1 MIPAHAGMTTQTF
14 KPRPSHIRAS
24 PVPDTPSQNA
34 QDQNTPVTD
43 GHSPD
48 SAQLDST
55 KLEKTN
61 PDLMDA
67 PSNETKTDSN
77 HAIGFALGGGVARG
91 WAHIGALQR
100 LEELGIKPSVV
111 CGTSVGALVGGFWLA
126 GRLDALEA
134 WTRSLHKRR
143 ILNYLDIAFKG
154 SGLIGGKK
162 LETAMENYLPDMN
175 IEDLPVKFLAVT
187 TELITGHE
195 IWLRKG
201 SLRDALRAAYA
212 LPGIFPPSQIDG
224 RWVIDGA
231 LVNPLPVSAA
241 RAMNAR
247 IVIAIGLHGQ
257 PFHPG
262 KVEKLKKYGVTTIT
276 PSEEDMASAPHDE
289 TDDSNDLS
297 QDIKIDEGRSKIPGG
312 FIANTIF
319 NRFSSQSTDQS
330 PNDDDAPDLSPG
342 LAPGL
347 AEVMM
352 SSFNIMMDR
361 TTRSRLAAD
370 PSDIMINPIVD
381 HVPLLGFDQAD
392 ELIRQGR
399 LAVEAKADHI
409 IEMIEYLG

>member
-1 MIPAHAGMTTQTF
+1 M
-14 KPRPSHIRAS
+14 
-24 PVPDTPSQNA
+24 
-34 QDQNTPVTD
+34 PVTD
-43 GHSPD
+43 GPGPD
-48 SAQLDST
+48 SPELA
-55 KLEKTN
+55 KTL

-67 PSNETKTDSN
+67 PSNETKTESN

-162 LETAMENYLPDMN
+162 LETAMEHYLPVMN

-257 PFHPG
+257 PFNPG
-262 KVEKLKKYGVTTIT
+262 KVEKLKKYGVTAIT
-276 PSEEDMASAPHDE
+276 PNEEEMTSARHDE
-289 TDDSNDLS
+289 TDDSAGLI
-297 QDIKIDEGRSKIPGG
+297 QDNKIDEGRSKIPGG

-330 PNDDDAPDLSPG
+330 LNDDAAPS

-409 IEMIEYLG
+409 IDMIEYLG